1 MSALVASADMMDE
14 RSGEAYEFE
23 ERLTVL
29 GAKLNRSEIAPDFT
43 LDHFDGQ
50 AIHGVTL
57 ADSDGCIRILNV
69 VNSLDTPI
77 CDIETRR
84 WEQLRSELPR
94 DVVVLTISMDLPFA
108 QARWGQ
114 GADLGHQALSS
125 HRSEEFGRSYGVL
138 IKEWRMLQ
146 RAVFVVDADRRL
158 VHAEYVDDQMQ
169 EPDYQAAVDAVRS
182 VTT

>member
-1 MSALVASADMMDE
+1 MTDE
-14 RSGEAYEFE
+14 RAGEAYEGE
-23 ERLTVL
+23 ERLTVV
-29 GAKLNRSEIAPDFT
+29 GPKLNPSEIAPDFA

-50 AIHGVTL
+50 TIQGVSL
-57 ADSDGCIRILNV
+57 ADSDGSIRILNV

-84 WEQLRSELPR
+84 WEQLRSKLPG

-114 GADLGHQALSS
+114 GAGLGHQPLSS

-146 RAVFVVDADRRL
+146 RAVFVLDADRRL
-158 VHAEYVDDQMQ
+158 VHVEYVDDQMQ
-169 EPDYQAAVDAVRS
+169 EPDYQAAVDAVRA